1 MRGIPEVYG
10 MKSFRVLSAVVL
22 CLAIFAA
29 TATVARADDFVVG
42 RVVALNYFEGQGY
55 FAEVQV
61 ASDRITVPMSEELFR
76 VLDPGDTVVLRGESW
91 SLLHKGFGELGGGD
105 RVR

>member
-1 MRGIPEVYG
+1 

-22 CLAIFAA
+22 CVAIFAA
-29 TATVARADDFVVG
+29 ATTVARADDFLVG

-61 ASDRITVPMSEELFR
+61 ASDRIVVPMSEDLFTQ
-76 VLDPGDTVVLRGESW
+76 LDLGDTVVLRGEAW
-91 SLLHKGFGELGGGD
+91 SLLHKGFGELAGGD
-105 RVR
+105 RAR